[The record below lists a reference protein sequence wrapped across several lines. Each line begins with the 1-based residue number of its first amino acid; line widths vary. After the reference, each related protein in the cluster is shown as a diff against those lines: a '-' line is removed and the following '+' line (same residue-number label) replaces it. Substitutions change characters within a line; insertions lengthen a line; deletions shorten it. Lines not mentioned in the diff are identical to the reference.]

1 LRLRFRS
8 IITKQREKNY
18 DLHVWIITSGI
29 DAMSAHVTVEDS
41 SQGDSILA
49 ELQRV
54 LKDQFKIEH
63 TTIQLAK
70 ECCEEKEMTI

>member
-1 LRLRFRS
+1 
-8 IITKQREKNY
+8 
-18 DLHVWIITSGI
+18 
-29 DAMSAHVTVEDS
+29 MSAHVTVEDS